1 MLLDLETHMENIDKG
16 IEQELFTMIRETNF
30 FERLGLLGRPILPP
44 TYCHTLAPR
53 HAPTLHPLAPFNQQ
67 ELCDHEF
74 LTAANHVAA
83 ELAQAA
89 EVLGVEPMHHEK
101 GYWLFMVIYL
111 FLCLYSI

>member
-1 MLLDLETHMENIDKG
+1 MENINKG
-16 IEQELFTMIRETNF
+16 IEQKLFTMIGETDF

-44 TYCHTLAPR
+44 THHRTLAPR
-53 HAPTLHPLAPFNQQ
+53 RAPMLHPLAPFNQQ
-67 ELCDHEF
+67 ELCDHKF
-74 LTAANHVAA
+74 LTTANHVTA

-89 EVLGVEPMHHEK
+89 EVLGVEPMRHEK

>member
-1 MLLDLETHMENIDKG
+1 MLLNLETHMENINKG
-16 IEQELFTMIRETNF
+16 IEQKLFTMIGETDF

-44 TYCHTLAPR
+44 THHCTLAPR
-53 HAPTLHPLAPFNQQ
+53 HALMPHPLAPFNQQ
-67 ELCDHEF
+67 ELRDHEF
-74 LTAANHVAA
+74 LTAANHITA

-89 EVLGVEPMHHEK
+89 EVLGVEPMRHEK